1 MVENTQNQN
10 KQNDMDM
17 SKIPSKFKDAKTG
30 EINVQALLKS
40 YLELEKKLSN
50 RSKLLPAAT
59 VGTMPNS
66 PDDYKIVMKNP
77 KLVMDEDMNKQ
88 LFELGFTNEQLQ
100 AIYDLAADKIIPLL
114 ENLSADYRADKE
126 MAELE
131 NEFGG
136 AEAFNTI
143 ARQISAWGE
152 KNLNPEIFNTVFDI
166 FARLNKGAEK
176 LKVNEIR
183 RAIYRSF
190 VTLWI
195 SEYVEEK
202 LQNNIK
208 EYKSVFSANSIKH
221 YEDYGRF
228 YRSIAFYIS
237 VYFFYYLNDCNLTIY
252 QHFTDCL
259 LIICIYITFPIDLSK
274 SKIIILAQL
283 PFKTFGSIP
292 NKAITFDI

>member
-50 RSKLLPAAT
+50 RSKLLPATT

-66 PDDYKIVMKNP
+66 PDEYKIVMKNP
-77 KLVMDEDMNKQ
+77 KLVMDEDMNKH

-100 AIYDLAADKIIPLL
+100 AVYDLAADKIIPLL

-152 KNLNPEIFNTVFDI
+152 KNLNPEIFNALSTSKEGIMTIYKMMNDQSEPTVLSVSSPNYEPVSEDSLRKMMQNPKYWKEQDP
-166 FARLNKGAEK
+166 AL
-176 LKVNEIR
+176 LKR
-183 RAIYRSF
+183 
-190 VTLWI
+190 
-195 SEYVEEK
+195 VEEGFK
-202 LQNNIK
+202 RL
-208 EYKSVFSANSIKH
+208 YK
-221 YEDYGRF
+221 
-228 YRSIAFYIS
+228 
-237 VYFFYYLNDCNLTIY
+237 
-252 QHFTDCL
+252 
-259 LIICIYITFPIDLSK
+259 
-274 SKIIILAQL
+274 
-283 PFKTFGSIP
+283 
-292 NKAITFDI
+292 